1 MRTMERAGAA
11 IVPGGRSASRA
22 SRQKRRSKM
31 VIKNPGPPNICD
43 EILS

>member
-11 IVPGGRSASRA
+11 IVPGGRSTRA
-22 SRQKRRSKM
+22 SRQKPRSKM
-31 VIKNPGPPNICD
+31 VIKNHGPPNICD